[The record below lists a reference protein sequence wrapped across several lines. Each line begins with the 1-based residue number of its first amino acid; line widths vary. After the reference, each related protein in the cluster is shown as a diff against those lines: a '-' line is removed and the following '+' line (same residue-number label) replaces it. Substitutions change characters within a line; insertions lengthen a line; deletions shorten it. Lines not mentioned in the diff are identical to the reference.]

1 MTEELPTKDNQGGQH
16 YGNADTSVLARYE
29 SGEIDIYTLVAL
41 LPESA
46 IPQKIQALYQTI
58 KTAIEAP
65 HARGEVSD
73 KAREARH
80 SAFLREIEQ
89 WRLDRGPG
97 YVEAYVE
104 FKKTGEAIAA
114 GESVFESDWF
124 LALQQSRETEIEELK
139 EKAATGDLSAKEN
152 DRLVKLMKDHKGDQ
166 QVASDWKSLSND
178 YEKLKEREQ
187 SRSMSEGELRK
198 EEAKLKRRMFE
209 QLDKASPELREKLLQ
224 EISAANPSFRSEYAE
239 HAQGRG
245 EAPSVSQNSADLA
258 KVKNPEALADP
269 DMQDLVSDLTGM
281 EWESSTAKRHGFA
294 SVEAS
299 VVAHDHF
306 AAAVASPS
314 MADSPTSE
322 QTLARTV
329 RGPNRDLT

>member
-1 MTEELPTKDNQGGQH
+1 MTEELPVKNQARQH
-16 YGNADTSVLARYE
+16 YHNADASALERYE
-29 SGEIDIYTLVAL
+29 NGEIDIFTLMLV

-46 IPQKIQALYQTI
+46 VPAHIASAYRLLASVQETEDAKASEERKRDAADRTQEF
-58 KTAIEAP
+58 IEM
-65 HARGEVSD
+65 V
-73 KAREARH
+73 
-80 SAFLREIEQ
+80 EQ

-104 FKKTGEAIAA
+104 FKKTGEAIDA

-124 LALQQSRETEIEELK
+124 LALQQSREAEIEELK
-139 EKAATGDLSAKEN
+139 EKATTGDLSAKEN
-152 DRLVKLMKDHKGDQ
+152 DRLVKLMKEHNGDQ

-178 YEKLKEREQ
+178 YQKLKEREQ
-187 SRSMSEGELRK
+187 SRSMSEDELRK
-198 EEAKLKRRMFE
+198 EEAKLKQRMFE

-224 EISAANPSFRSEYAE
+224 EISAANPSFRSEYAA

-245 EAPSVSQNSADLA
+245 EAPSVSQNSSDLA
-258 KVKNPEALADP
+258 KIKNAEALTDP

-281 EWESSTAKRHGFA
+281 ERESSTAKRHGFA

-314 MADSPTSE
+314 LTDSPTSE
-322 QTLARTV
+322 QTLTRTV
-329 RGPNRDLT
+329 RGPNRDLA